1 MKYNTLSKNLL
12 TSIDVYKQTGKETGQ
27 VKDMVRS
34 EETGLIYTYIYSF
47 IQQVEKVTQ
56 KTVTKSKL
64 TTINGNNNKEN
75 RPKINTVKERTK
87 LQ

>member
-1 MKYNTLSKNLL
+1 LL

-87 LQ
+87 LQSFLFK